1 MSTQLLLVSE
11 APTLP
16 GQAPTAARA
25 WAGTIAPDWVA
36 ARQLYT
42 ALDGSSVLELM
53 ALPDVAKLA
62 LLDGWWQHCLQATRP
77 YLQGDMCRQ
86 VLRFVEAPKD
96 CTTPLPRTRY
106 IQLRHVEVRPPVHEA
121 YLAWREQTIFQVV
134 REASEVETFL
144 AYHSLI
150 SNEPGVMFV
159 SGFSGSLAAYS
170 AVFGSP
176 AYQDIVRQAGNR
188 FITGG
193 ERGLYTKLYQDI
205 SQPEPQP

>member
-1 MSTQLLLVSE
+1 MSTHLLLVSE
-11 APTLP
+11 VPTLP
-16 GQAPTAARA
+16 GQALAAARA
-25 WAGTIAPDWVA
+25 WAGATAPDWVP

-42 ALDGSSVLELM
+42 ALDGSSVLELL
-53 ALPDVAKLA
+53 ALPDMASLA
-62 LLDGWWQHCLQATRP
+62 LLDGWWQHCLQATRSF
-77 YLQGDMCRQ
+77 LLGDMCRQ
-86 VLRFVEAPKD
+86 VLGFVAAPKD
-96 CTTPLPRTRY
+96 CATALPSTRY
-106 IQLRHVEVRPPVHEA
+106 IQLRHVEVCPPVHEA

-150 SNEPGVMFV
+150 SSEPGVMFV

-176 AYQDIVRQAGNR
+176 AYQEIVHQAGNR

>member
-1 MSTQLLLVSE
+1 M
-11 APTLP
+11 
-16 GQAPTAARA
+16 
-25 WAGTIAPDWVA
+25 
-36 ARQLYT
+36 
-42 ALDGSSVLELM
+42 
-53 ALPDVAKLA
+53 
-62 LLDGWWQHCLQATRP
+62 
-77 YLQGDMCRQ
+77 
-86 VLRFVEAPKD
+86 
-96 CTTPLPRTRY
+96 
-106 IQLRHVEVRPPVHEA
+106 
-121 YLAWREQTIFQVV
+121 

-150 SNEPGVMFV
+150 SSEPGVMFV